1 MSAKKPKRGAPTVD
15 MTAMVDVAFLLLT
28 FFILTTTSFREE
40 EKVEVDMPSSV
51 SNLEV
56 PEKGLCII
64 SLSDEGDVYIGFTD
78 IGTREE
84 VLRRYMQDQEVQLSE
99 EGLSYFSNL
108 KDFGV
113 PLDSV
118 GTWLNSDPATL
129 EAFPHNGIPTPTE
142 EEADSTG
149 EAIELRSWVRWGRL
163 ADQKMRFAVK
173 GDEDTPYPRLKAV
186 TDALQ
191 FWKVNQFSLITDLED
206 GGGESAGSEGGE

>member
-1 MSAKKPKRGAPTVD
+1 MAVKNQTCGAPSVD

-51 SNLEV
+51 SSLEV

-64 SLSDEGDVYIGFTD
+64 SLSGEGDVYMGYTD

-84 VLRRYMQDQEVQLSE
+84 VLRQFMQDKEVSISE
-99 EGLSYFSNL
+99 EGFMYFSNL

-113 PLDSV
+113 PADSV
-118 GTWLNSDPATL
+118 ETWLNSDAELLKT
-129 EAFPHNGIPTPTE
+129 FPHNGIPTPTE
-142 EEADSTG
+142 AEADSTG
-149 EAIELRSWVRWGRL
+149 DPVELRDWIRWSRL
-163 ADQKMRFAVK
+163 ADQKMRFAIK
-173 GDEDTPYPRLKAV
+173 GDVDTPYERLKAV

-191 FWKVNQFSLITDLED
+191 YWKVNQFSMITDLED
-206 GGGESAGSEGGE
+206 GGSEEGEGEGHE